1 MKKSLFILPILS
13 LFALCACSP
22 KEDPNA
28 PKKIELNVGLFP
40 NVTHA
45 QGLIAYQMSKEGRPW
60 FEKRLGDNVKINWFA
75 FNAGPSAME
84 SMLTGAIDLTY
95 VGPNPA
101 INSFI
106 KSHGADIRIIAGA
119 ADGGAGLVVNPKLN
133 LKSPQDFKSKKIA
146 SPQYANTQDVAARAW
161 VIANKMTVDNGAGGD
176 VQIIPTKN
184 PDQLALFLS
193 GDIDAVWGVEPW
205 ITILEQNGGAKMFL
219 FEKEAVTTILTSSV
233 KTLKENKELVKKF
246 RDAHIELTKWINENP
261 KEAKELVLKGIE
273 SITHS
278 KGKISPEL
286 VAAAWERIIF
296 TPEINRK
303 GIEKFVDDASACGFI
318 KERIDMAPLFY
329 KFEENNGK

>member
-28 PKKIELNVGLFP
+28 PKKLELNVGLFP

-45 QGLIAYQMSKEGRPW
+45 QGLIAYQMSQEGRPW
-60 FEKRLGDNVKINWFA
+60 FEKRLGENVKINWFA

-106 KSHGADIRIIAGA
+106 KSHGADVRIIAGA
-119 ADGGAGLVVNPKLN
+119 ADGGAGLVVNPKLGI
-133 LKSPQDFKSKKIA
+133 KTPQDFKSKKIA

-161 VIANKMTVDNGAGGD
+161 VIANNMTVDNGAGGD

-205 ITILEQNGGAKMFL
+205 ITILEKNGGAKMFL

-233 KTLKENKELVKKF
+233 KALRENGELIKKF
-246 RDAHIELTKWINENP
+246 RDAHVELTKWINENP

-286 VAAAWERIIF
+286 VDSAWERIIF

-318 KERIDMAPLFY
+318 KERIEMAPLFY

>member
-1 MKKSLFILPILS
+1 MKKSLFMLPILS
-13 LFALCACSP
+13 LIALCACSP

-28 PKKIELNVGLFP
+28 PKKLELNVGLFP

-45 QGLIAYQMSKEGRPW
+45 QGLIAYQMSQEGRPW
-60 FEKRLGDNVKINWFA
+60 FEKRLGENVKINWFA

-106 KSHGADIRIIAGA
+106 KSHGADVRIIAGA
-119 ADGGAGLVVNPKLN
+119 ADGGAGLVVNPKLGI
-133 LKSPQDFKSKKIA
+133 KTPQDFKSKKIA

-161 VIANKMTVDNGAGGD
+161 VIANNMTVDNGAGGD

-205 ITILEQNGGAKMFL
+205 ITILEKNGGAKMFL

-233 KTLKENKELVKKF
+233 KALRENEELIKKF
-246 RDAHIELTKWINENP
+246 RDAHVELTKWINENP

-286 VAAAWERIIF
+286 VDSAWERIIF

-318 KERIDMAPLFY
+318 KERIEMAPLFY

>member
-1 MKKSLFILPILS
+1 MKKSLFILPFLS
-13 LFALCACSP
+13 LIALFGCSP
-22 KEDPNA
+22 KEGDGG
-28 PKKIELNVGLFP
+28 KSINVGLFP

-45 QGLIAYQMSKEGRPW
+45 QGLIAYQMTQEGRPW
-60 FEKRLGDNVKINWFA
+60 FEKRLGGDVKVNWFA

-84 SMLTGAIDLTY
+84 SMLTGAIDVTY

-106 KSHGADIRIIAGA
+106 KSRGEEIRIIAGA

-133 LKSPQDFKSKKIA
+133 IKTAQDFKSKKIA

-161 VIANKMTVDNGAGGD
+161 VIANNMTVDNGAGGD
-176 VQIIPTKN
+176 VQVIPTKN

-205 ITILEQNGGAKMFL
+205 ISILEKNGGAKMFL
-219 FEKEAVTTILTSSV
+219 FEKDAVTTVLTSSV
-233 KTLKENKELVKKF
+233 KALNKNKELIKKF
-246 RDAHIELTKWINENP
+246 RDAHVELTKWINENP
-261 KEAKELVLKGIE
+261 KEAKELVLKGLE
-273 SITHS
+273 SITRS

-286 VAAAWERIIF
+286 VDSAWERIIF

-318 KERIDMAPLFY
+318 KQRIDMAPLFY
-329 KFEENNGK
+329 NFEENNGK

>member
-1 MKKSLFILPILS
+1 MKKSLFMLPILS
-13 LFALCACSP
+13 LIALCACSP

-28 PKKIELNVGLFP
+28 PKKLELNVGLFP

-45 QGLIAYQMSKEGRPW
+45 QGLIAYQMSQEGRPW
-60 FEKRLGDNVKINWFA
+60 FEKRLGENVKINWFA

-106 KSHGADIRIIAGA
+106 KSHGADVRIIAGA
-119 ADGGAGLVVNPKLN
+119 ADGGAGLVVNPKLGI
-133 LKSPQDFKSKKIA
+133 KTPQDFKSKKIA

-161 VIANKMTVDNGAGGD
+161 VIANNMTVDNGAGGD

-205 ITILEQNGGAKMFL
+205 ITILEKNGGAKMFL

-233 KTLKENKELVKKF
+233 KALRENGELIKKF
-246 RDAHIELTKWINENP
+246 RDAHVELTKWINENP

-286 VAAAWERIIF
+286 VDSAWERIIF

-318 KERIDMAPLFY
+318 KERIEMAPLFY

>member
-106 KSHGADIRIIAGA
+106 KSHGADVRIIAGA
-119 ADGGAGLVVNPKLN
+119 ADGGAGLVVNPKLGI
-133 LKSPQDFKSKKIA
+133 KTPQDFKSKKIA

-161 VIANKMTVDNGAGGD
+161 VIANNMTVDNGAGGD

-193 GDIDAVWGVEPW
+193 GNIDAVWGVEPW
-205 ITILEQNGGAKMFL
+205 ITILEKNGGAKMFL
-219 FEKEAVTTILTSSV
+219 FEREAVTTILTSSV
-233 KTLKENKELVKKF
+233 KALKENGELVKKF
-246 RDAHIELTKWINENP
+246 RDAHVELTKWINENP

-286 VAAAWERIIF
+286 VDSAWERIIF
-296 TPEINRK
+296 TSEINRK
-303 GIEKFVDDASACGFI
+303 GIEKFVEDAGACGFI
-318 KERIDMAPLFY
+318 KERIEMSPLFY
-329 KFEENNGK
+329 KFDESNGK

>member
-106 KSHGADIRIIAGA
+106 KSHGADVRIIAGA